1 MINPIDTR
9 PPVTEAPEV
18 TVTPEAMTPAPT
30 YNPQPT
36 SDPERAV
43 YDGDVS
49 DTYLAKLSAYYNE
62 HAKVNTPY
70 MILRSSQY
78 HYILVYG
85 DTSNYRNWSNAT
97 VCEITLS
104 GNYYT
109 QAVFDVTEDVGY
121 TTDPT
126 GDTAFIYSSSSD
138 FLPSRYIN
146 NGSKITP
153 FFTYA
158 ILVIAIIVVLYR
170 FIIRILGI
178 KR

>member
-1 MINPIDTR
+1 MIDPITTR
-9 PPVTEAPEV
+9 PPESDAPEV
-18 TVTPEAMTPAPT
+18 SATPELVTPVPVFTPEPT
-30 YNPQPT
+30 L
-36 SDPERAV
+36 DPERAV

-70 MILRSSQY
+70 MILRPSQY
-78 HYILVYG
+78 HYVLVYG
-85 DTSNYRNWSNAT
+85 TTSNYRNWSHAT
-97 VCEITLS
+97 VCEITIS

-109 QAVFDVTEDVGY
+109 QADFDVTEDVGY

-126 GDTAFIYSSSSD
+126 GDTAYVYSSSSE

-146 NGSKITP
+146 NGSKIAP

-158 ILVIAIIVVLYR
+158 ILILAVIVVLYR